1 MEGSPVRV
9 LVIAAP
15 GSETRLNGLYL
26 LVAKSGAPRFA
37 VSHVDL
43 AEGLEMLG
51 NENGDVVILDLP
63 PSHHDSI
70 RALSSIRNC
79 APDAPIVVLTEV
91 GNEAMGLEAVRQGA
105 SDHLVRGQF
114 DDGLLARAL
123 MYAIERSRVQ
133 STLRQLSLTDQLTG
147 LYNRRGFIALSE
159 HHTKLAGRTRGLLFV
174 RARLE
179 ELDGI
184 AARFGDAEADSA
196 LTGAAE
202 VLRATFRVS
211 DVIARLAEAEFAVL
225 VLDATDGAMEAI
237 NPRLQQTLSIYN
249 SASRRA
255 YPLSFQIAASRF
267 KPEQTLSI
275 ADLIG
280 PRI

>member
-1 MEGSPVRV
+1 MPVRV
-9 LVIAAP
+9 LVITSP
-15 GSETRLNGLYL
+15 DCVTRLDGLDL
-26 LVAKSGAPRFA
+26 PVSKRGAPRFTI
-37 VSHVDL
+37 SYVDL
-43 AEGLEMLG
+43 TQGLEMLG
-51 NENGDVVILDLP
+51 SESGDVVVLELP
-63 PSHHDSI
+63 SSHHDAI
-70 RALSSIRNC
+70 RALSSIRNR
-79 APDAPIVVLTEV
+79 APDAPILVLTEA

-174 RARLE
+174 RAKLE
-179 ELDGI
+179 ELDRI
-184 AARFGDAEADSA
+184 ATRFGDVEAERA
-196 LTGAAE
+196 LTDAAE
-202 VLRATFRVS
+202 VLRVTFRVS
-211 DVIARLAEAEFAVL
+211 DVIARLTEGEFAVL
-225 VLDATDGAMEAI
+225 VLDATEDAMDAI
-237 NPRLQQTLSIYN
+237 NPRLQQALSAYN
-249 SASRRA
+249 SASGRA
-255 YPLSFQIAASRF
+255 YTLSFQLLASRF
-267 KPEQTLSI
+267 EPEQTRSI